1 MFKGCIHV
9 VVVIKENVRRL
20 KIRDPAFRLP
30 LVKGRNTGG
39 SNSQLV
45 VLLKKK
51 SGIKT
56 RS

>member
-9 VVVIKENVRRL
+9 VVVIKKNVRRL
-20 KIRDPAFRLP
+20 KIRDPTFRLP

-39 SNSQLV
+39 GNSQLV
-45 VLLKKK
+45 VLLKKET
-51 SGIKT
+51 GIKT